1 MAIPFTFLYTLPTG
15 GREAL
20 VSLSFSVVTD
30 SGAAGSVTATVNFQ

>member
-1 MAIPFTFLYTLPTG
+1 
-15 GREAL
+15 